1 MLDRISNENPD
12 VPDEQRIRH
21 ARKPL
26 KGLSDRVFRRLL
38 TLHIRIGR
46 DEIVDRLLTEITRNS
61 DYRLGLKLIQFAR
74 HFPRKLSIQNR
85 LMKLLRNGEIVF
97 PSQEAQL
104 IKALRYQ
111 SRVQPDTLKYMLE
124 RASDDLTDPQIRVQA
139 FQLLSR
145 SKLSQEMVQAA
156 RVAFDDAEHTA
167 VKMAATFVLIR
178 QRGQRNSQF
187 IRQIV
192 FHPNDDLRRL
202 GRFLRAAK
210 NDKVMANQLV
220 GQAFKGEFLLVD
232 YIPLLYL
239 LVESRER
246 DIIEIVLNA
255 ISASGLDR
263 TCKTMD
269 MRDRLVELGN
279 SGRQNLER
287 LPISVEAQSQTTVS
301 D

>member
-1 MLDRISNENPD
+1 
-12 VPDEQRIRH
+12 
-21 ARKPL
+21 
-26 KGLSDRVFRRLL
+26 
-38 TLHIRIGR
+38 
-46 DEIVDRLLTEITRNS
+46 
-61 DYRLGLKLIQFAR
+61 
-74 HFPRKLSIQNR
+74 
-85 LMKLLRNGEIVF
+85 MKLLLNGEIVF

-111 SRVQPDTLKYMLE
+111 SRVQPDTLKYMIK

-145 SKLSQEMVQAA
+145 TKLSQEMVQTA

-178 QRGQRNSQF
+178 QRGQRNGQF

-246 DIIEIVLNA
+246 DIIEIVLKA
-255 ISASGLDR
+255 ISTSGLDR

-279 SGRQNLER
+279 FGRQNLER
-287 LPISVEAQSQTTVS
+287 LPISVEAQPQTTAA